1 MKKIS
6 ILLLLALALL
16 GCQMYNTKNTIIE
29 NKSDY
34 DAIISVKNFKEN
46 EKKILSSSITV
57 NAKKSL
63 SLPLYNDGDISLMS
77 ISRNYINKVT
87 DTHYQIL
94 NMSPVI
100 FTVYNKTNENNIIL
114 RDMNTLFDT
123 QILTKAKDVQIQV
136 YNPEKVNP
144 IAFDSKGI
152 VLQVKTRGRSMV
164 VTY

>member
-6 ILLLLALALL
+6 VLLLLALVLL
-16 GCQMYNTKNTIIE
+16 GCQMYNTKNAIIE

-100 FTVYNKTNENNIIL
+100 FTVYNKIDEDRVILSDTNA
-114 RDMNTLFDT
+114 LFDS
-123 QILTKAKDVQIQV
+123 QILAKGAEIQINV
-136 YNPEKVNP
+136 FNSENIKPVAINH
-144 IAFDSKGI
+144 KGL
-152 VLQVKTRGRSMV
+152 VLQVKIQARTMV

>member
-6 ILLLLALALL
+6 VLLLLALVLL
-16 GCQMYNTKNTIIE
+16 GCQMYNTKNAIIE

-114 RDMNTLFDT
+114 RDMNALFDT
-123 QILTKAKDVQIQV
+123 QILTKDKDVQIQV

>member
-6 ILLLLALALL
+6 VLLLLALVLL
-16 GCQMYNTKNTIIE
+16 GCQMYNTKNAIIE

-100 FTVYNKTNENNIIL
+100 FTVYNKTDEDRVIL
-114 RDMNTLFDT
+114 SDTNALFDS
-123 QILTKAKDVQIQV
+123 QILAKGAEIQINV
-136 YNPEKVNP
+136 FNSENIKPVAINH
-144 IAFDSKGI
+144 KGL
-152 VLQVKTRGRSMV
+152 VLQVKIQARTMV

>member
-1 MKKIS
+1 MRKIS
-6 ILLLLALALL
+6 VLLLLVLALL
-16 GCQMYNTKNTIIE
+16 GCQMYNTKNAIIE

-100 FTVYNKTNENNIIL
+100 FTVYNKTDEDRVIL
-114 RDMNTLFDT
+114 SDTNALFDS
-123 QILTKAKDVQIQV
+123 QILAKGAEIQINV
-136 YNPEKVNP
+136 FNSENIKPVAINH
-144 IAFDSKGI
+144 KGL
-152 VLQVKTRGRSMV
+152 VLQVKIQARTMV

>member
-123 QILTKAKDVQIQV
+123 QILTKDKDVQIQV

>member
-1 MKKIS
+1 MRKIS
-6 ILLLLALALL
+6 VLLLLVLALL
-16 GCQMYNTKNTIIE
+16 GCQMYNTKNAIIE

-100 FTVYNKTNENNIIL
+100 FTVYNNDEDRVILSDTNA
-114 RDMNTLFDT
+114 LFDS
-123 QILTKAKDVQIQV
+123 QILAKGAEIQINV
-136 YNPEKVNP
+136 FNSENIKPVAINH
-144 IAFDSKGI
+144 KGL
-152 VLQVKTRGRSMV
+152 VLQVKIQARTMV

>member
-6 ILLLLALALL
+6 ILLLLVLALL

-114 RDMNTLFDT
+114 RDMNALFDT
-123 QILTKAKDVQIQV
+123 QILTKDKDVQIQV
-136 YNPEKVNP
+136 YNPEKLNP

-152 VLQVKTRGRSMV
+152 VLQVKTLRRSMV